1 MVSSSFSAFLLLCA
15 CAFFPSSAFI
25 TSFIKTSR
33 SSFEVYGIGDFLSK
47 ALANE
52 ALPPPKNPGL
62 SNGPSPIEVEFLPAN
77 KVVKAYLGQKIPDI
91 AKANGIT
98 IRYSCKKGTFS
109 PFQ

>member
-1 MVSSSFSAFLLLCA
+1 M
-15 CAFFPSSAFI
+15 
-25 TSFIKTSR
+25 
-33 SSFEVYGIGDFLSK
+33 YGIGDFLSK

-98 IRYSCKKGTFS
+98 IRYSCKKGTFITHVAFILYGMS
-109 PFQ
+109 